1 MNLRHGTT
9 VANTWNAS
17 AGLMYLWGQN
27 FGPTGTP
34 PPGGLGIDLGA
45 NVAPIPEPTAA
56 LVFALG
62 TLLVASGRTHRG
74 RRA

>member
-9 VANTWNAS
+9 VANTWNPAT
-17 AGLMYLWGQN
+17 GLMYLWGQN
-27 FGPTGTP
+27 FGPTATP

-56 LVFALG
+56 LVFCLG
-62 TLLVASGRTHRG
+62 TLLVAGGRRG
-74 RRA
+74 RARRA